1 MTVVADTLTGD
12 ESLQLQEFDT
22 PPAEPLGLLDRWLSI
37 AAEHDVREPLAVA
50 LATVDAKGHPASR
63 IVLVKEVT
71 DGALVFSTHVGSRKG
86 QHLAATPFASMTF
99 YWRETLQQITI
110 AGPVEMLSDEQST
123 ALFDARPLAAQ
134 ATTAVSHQ
142 SQPLYD
148 EQSLHQRAGE
158 LIGAGEPL
166 TRPHGWAGYRLVPHR
181 IEFWQGRSTR
191 LHRRLEYTWDGT
203 TWTSQRLQ
211 P

>member
-22 PPAEPLGLLDRWLSI
+22 PPAEPLGLLDRWLGI

-50 LATVDAKGHPASR
+50 LATVDAKGHPA
-63 IVLVKEVT
+63 
-71 DGALVFSTHVGSRKG
+71 SRKG